1 MTIISSEQVRRLVE
15 QIWDDVLG
23 AAASRREA
31 TFYDLGGQSMSAIRI
46 VTRIED
52 ELGVTVD
59 VTELFDDPDLETLV
73 ETVLVRARAARRL
86 AG

>member
-1 MTIISSEQVRRLVE
+1 MTISSPEQVRRLVE

-73 ETVLVRARAARRL
+73 GTVLVRARAARRL

>member
-1 MTIISSEQVRRLVE
+1 MTISSPEQVRRLVE

-73 ETVLVRARAARRL
+73 GTVLVRAKAARRL

>member
-1 MTIISSEQVRRLVE
+1 MTISSSAQIRRLVE
-15 QIWDDVLG
+15 RIWDDVLG
-23 AAASRREA
+23 AAAGRREA

-46 VTRIED
+46 VARIED

-59 VTELFDDPDLETLV
+59 VAELLDDPDLETLV
-73 ETVLVRARAARRL
+73 GTVVGRAKAARRL

>member
-1 MTIISSEQVRRLVE
+1 MTISSPDQVRRLVE

-31 TFYDLGGQSMSAIRI
+31 TFYDLGGQSMSGIRI

-73 ETVLVRARAARRL
+73 GTVLVRARAARRL